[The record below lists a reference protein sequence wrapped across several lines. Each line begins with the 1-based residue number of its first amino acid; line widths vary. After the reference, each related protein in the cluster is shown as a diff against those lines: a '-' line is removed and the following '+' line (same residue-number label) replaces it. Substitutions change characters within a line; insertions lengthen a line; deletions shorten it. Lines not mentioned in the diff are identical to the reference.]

1 MSRDMKDSGNEW
13 IGLIPQDWYTI
24 PFKHFFRTGKG
35 LSFTKADLVPEGNAV
50 ISYGQ
55 IHSKLNT
62 GTRLDAN
69 LLRYVP
75 DSITENG
82 DTSKVFKGDFIFA
95 DTSEDIEGCGNCA
108 YIDKQLDVY
117 AGYHSVIAHWK
128 VQNDNKYYAY
138 FFMSPYWRSQ
148 VRCRVSGIKVFS
160 ISQSIINS
168 TTLVVPPRDEQ
179 DRIAHHLDKVC
190 SDIDEM
196 IVLQEKVIEELKA
209 YKQSIITEAVTKG
222 LNPNV
227 PMKNSGIDW
236 IGEIPEHWKI
246 EPLKYCFG
254 RRSEKNSPIKTEER
268 LSLSIDKGVTP
279 YADKTT
285 NLDRFKDDFTQYQL
299 AYPNDIVLNCMNM
312 IVGAVGLS
320 NYMGCVSPVYYVIY
334 PSKQNI
340 NPHYY
345 SYLLNIPTIRG
356 VYYSLGKGIYA
367 IERGEGRVNT
377 CRLKVSYND
386 FGRLE
391 IPVPPVQEQ
400 KDITLYIQK
409 KCSEIDSLIAIK
421 QQKIEE
427 LKEYKKSVIYEYVT
441 GKKEVPYGE

>member
-1 MSRDMKDSGNEW
+1 MAREYKDSGIEW
-13 IGLIPQDWYTI
+13 IGQIPKEWKVSRLKFVLNSSI
-24 PFKHFFRTGKG
+24 ETGKRPNEPDG
-35 LSFTKADLVPEGNAV
+35 KILSIGGEHIQNGVFDLSHPMYVSESTYIGNKGK
-50 ISYGQ
+50 I
-55 IHSKLNT
+55 KLN
-62 GTRLDAN
+62 D
-69 LLRYVP
+69 
-75 DSITENG
+75 
-82 DTSKVFKGDFIFA
+82 
-95 DTSEDIEGCGNCA
+95 
-108 YIDKQLDVY
+108 
-117 AGYHSVIAHWK
+117 
-128 VQNDNKYYAY
+128 
-138 FFMSPYWRSQ
+138 
-148 VRCRVSGIKVFS
+148 
-160 ISQSIINS
+160 
-168 TTLVVPPRDEQ
+168 TLVVKDGATIGKCMYVTSMPQEKMLLNEHVYRVSCSKFYYYWILSDFSQKWFRVRNQSTAQESITGPTILNIPVVVSENAEQ
-179 DRIAHHLDKVC
+179 QRVADYLDTKCEEIDSIIA
-190 SDIDEM
+190 
-196 IVLQEKVIEELKA
+196 LQEKMIEELKA

-236 IGEIPEHWKI
+236 IGEIPEHWRL

-254 RRSEKNSPIKTEER
+254 RRSEKNCPVKTKER
-268 LSLSIDKGVTP
+268 LSLSIDKGVTL
-279 YADKTT
+279 YAEKTT
-285 NLDRFKDDFTQYQL
+285 NLDRFKDDFTQYQI

-334 PSKQNI
+334 PSKQDVS
-340 NPHYY
+340 PLYY

-391 IPVPPVQEQ
+391 IPVPPVKEQ
-400 KDITLYIQK
+400 KAITQYIQE

-421 QQKIEE
+421 QQKISE

-441 GKKEVPYGE
+441 GKKEVV

>member
-1 MSRDMKDSGNEW
+1 MAREYKDSGIEW
-13 IGLIPQDWYTI
+13 IGLIPKEW
-24 PFKHFFRTGKG
+24 KV
-35 LSFTKADLVPEGNAV
+35 VPLKWILRNPLQ
-50 ISYGQ
+50 YG
-55 IHSKLNT
+55 
-62 GTRLDAN
+62 AN
-69 LLRYVP
+69 
-75 DSITENG
+75 ENG
-82 DTSKVFKGDFIFA
+82 KSFDESLPRYIRITDILNNNLR
-95 DTSEDIEGCGNCA
+95 EDIQKQSLTEKQAVG
-108 YIDKQLDVY
+108 YILEDNDILFARSGGTVGKAFIY
-117 AGYHSVIAHWK
+117 KSKYGRSAFAGYLIRAQINKENNPWYVYYFTQSSAYEEWKKKIFIQATIQNIGADRYSLLEIPLPPLPEQEKIA
-128 VQNDNKYYAY
+128 DY
-138 FFMSPYWRSQ
+138 
-148 VRCRVSGIKVFS
+148 
-160 ISQSIINS
+160 
-168 TTLVVPPRDEQ
+168 
-179 DRIAHHLDKVC
+179 LDKVC
-190 SDIDEM
+190 GEVDEM
-196 IVLQEKVIEELKA
+196 IALQEKMIEELKA

-236 IGEIPEHWKI
+236 IGEIPEHWRL

-254 RRSEKNSPIKTEER
+254 RRSEKNYPVKTEER
-268 LSLSIDKGVTP
+268 LSLSIDKGVTL
-279 YADKTT
+279 YAEKTT
-285 NLDRFKDDFTQYQL
+285 NLDRFKDDFTQYQI

-334 PSKQNI
+334 PSKQDV
-340 NPHYY
+340 NPLYY

-391 IPVPPVQEQ
+391 IPVPPVEEQ
-400 KDITLYIQK
+400 KAITQYIQE

-421 QQKIEE
+421 QQKIAE

-441 GKKEVPYGE
+441 GKKEVV